1 MNIFTVFCMYL
12 RAGQESASVLYV
24 QILSYFTHKLFKI
37 QRLCQ
42 MAVHTRGLC
51 VLYVLNKGVSGH
63 CRIGTVFASSLE
75 SERIA
80 RAASYPFITGI

>member
-1 MNIFTVFCMYL
+1 MNIFIVFCVCTL
-12 RAGQESASVLYV
+12 RTGQESASVLYV

-63 CRIGTVFASSLE
+63 CQDRNRLCVLS
-75 SERIA
+75 
-80 RAASYPFITGI
+80 